1 MKMKTIL
8 LLGGL
13 LAQIVY
19 GQSENLQIQV
29 KPVAENDVSWETTL
43 TITLP
48 AAMLNGF
55 LLELPAGV
63 QMIPI
68 SVTENTRPLWL
79 QNSSQ
84 PAVIDSVVSW
94 QTTTQGPVFM
104 FRDGQAGSRDQL
116 QIVTMTTLSGKRP
129 GPQALISLR
138 PYTPGQPPGEAA
150 ASVALPPE
158 WTQPGQ

>member
-8 LLGGL
+8 LFMGL

-19 GQSENLQIQV
+19 GQSENLQIQT
-29 KPVAENDVSWETTL
+29 KPAAENDVSWETTL

-48 AAMLNGF
+48 AAIQNGF
-55 LLELPAGV
+55 LLELPAGL

-79 QNSSQ
+79 QNSDQ
-84 PAVIDSVVSW
+84 PAAVDSVVSW
-94 QTTTQGPVFM
+94 QTTARGTVFM
-104 FRDGQAGSRDQL
+104 FRAGQTVSGDRL
-116 QIVTMTTLSGKRP
+116 QIVAMTTLSGKRP
-129 GPQALISLR
+129 DPQALIGLR